1 MDLLYILVDIFVH
14 SSDLLMDIS
23 LIGGGGGGGGGL
35 HNPENPSGYGLAEGG
50 GGVVQSTLEIEALYY
65 TI

>member
-14 SSDLLMDIS
+14 SSGPFDGHFFDW
-23 LIGGGGGGGGGL
+23 GGGGL